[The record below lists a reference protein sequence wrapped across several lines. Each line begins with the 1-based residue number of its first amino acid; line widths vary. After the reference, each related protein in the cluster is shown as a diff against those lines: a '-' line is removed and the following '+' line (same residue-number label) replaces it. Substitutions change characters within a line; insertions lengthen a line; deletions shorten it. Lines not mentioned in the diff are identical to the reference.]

1 MLRDSGN
8 FGPLFSE
15 QRWARASGNSTSVPG
30 KGRKTSLKVFKGK
43 STYLNVSSKRLKIS
57 LSCSPATK
65 SDLMNIQCTKSGG
78 EGAHNRMYFLFT
90 GRSANNWVAYKLRG
104 GGLKRQRYL
113 FWFSL
118 WILSGNS
125 REISKFRQ
133 DALKGTKAKA
143 ISNSYIESYFIH

>member
-8 FGPLFSE
+8 CRVTLFSE
-15 QRWARASGNSTSVPG
+15 QRRARASGNGTSVPG
-30 KGRKTSLKVFKGK
+30 KGRKISLKVFKGK

-78 EGAHNRMYFLFT
+78 GEGAHNRMYFLFT

-104 GGLKRQRYL
+104 GDLKR
-113 FWFSL
+113 
-118 WILSGNS
+118 
-125 REISKFRQ
+125 
-133 DALKGTKAKA
+133 
-143 ISNSYIESYFIH
+143 

>member
-1 MLRDSGN
+1 MIRARQVNYTSQDVAGQRELWVT
-8 FGPLFSE
+8 LFSE
-15 QRWARASGNSTSVPG
+15 QRRARASGNGTNMPG
-30 KGRKTSLKVFKGK
+30 KGRKISLKVFKGK

-104 GGLKRQRYL
+104 GGLKR
-113 FWFSL
+113 
-118 WILSGNS
+118 
-125 REISKFRQ
+125 
-133 DALKGTKAKA
+133 
-143 ISNSYIESYFIH
+143 

>member
-1 MLRDSGN
+1 MIRARQVNYTSQDVAGQRELWVT
-8 FGPLFSE
+8 LFSE
-15 QRWARASGNSTSVPG
+15 QRRARASGNNGTSVPG
-30 KGRKTSLKVFKGK
+30 KGRKISLKVFKGK

-104 GGLKRQRYL
+104 GGLKR
-113 FWFSL
+113 
-118 WILSGNS
+118 
-125 REISKFRQ
+125 
-133 DALKGTKAKA
+133 
-143 ISNSYIESYFIH
+143 

>member
-1 MLRDSGN
+1 MIRARQVNYTSQDVAGQRELWVT
-8 FGPLFSE
+8 LFSE
-15 QRWARASGNSTSVPG
+15 QRRARASGNGTSVPG
-30 KGRKTSLKVFKGK
+30 KGRKISLKVFKGK

-113 FWFSL
+113 F
-118 WILSGNS
+118 
-125 REISKFRQ
+125 
-133 DALKGTKAKA
+133 
-143 ISNSYIESYFIH
+143 